1 MSVVISRDK
10 TAIAHT
16 YKAFFKKKKK
26 TLIAYNFFLQ
36 KLRHNIDNTVNVTAE
51 P

>member
-16 YKAFFKKKKK
+16 YKAFFKKKK